1 MKITAM
7 PVGCMPRGRYG
18 SRIGLIRRTE
28 INLGSFD
35 SLFLFNLFLA
45 GDWIIYSLHSSFFN
59 SFPPP
64 QRNSFFRN
72 VTVCKDR
79 VLYLVD
85 ADQCFKLVRT
95 FVLRICL
102 LLICSSPSNYFNNH
116 IVPGFLCCLWYIK
129 TLIYWLFRQ

>member
-1 MKITAM
+1 MKIRA
-7 PVGCMPRGRYG
+7 VSVECMPRGRYC

-45 GDWIIYSLHSSFFN
+45 VDWIIYSLHSSFFN

-85 ADQCFKLVRT
+85 VDVDVLLT
-95 FVLRICL
+95 FVSR
-102 LLICSSPSNYFNNH
+102 SSCRFTRFNRTRE
-116 IVPGFLCCLWYIK
+116 L
-129 TLIYWLFRQ
+129 